1 MFKRNFKKNIESE
14 IFHTISNCCDETNI
28 ECYAIGGFVRDLIIG
43 KTSATDIDIL
53 VVGSGIDIAKKTAKR
68 LKIKSKITVFK
79 NFGTAMFKYDGYEIE
94 FVGTRQESYSKSS
107 RNPIV
112 KPGTL
117 DDDLNRRDF
126 TINTLGISLNKN
138 NWGDL
143 LDKFNGIKDLE
154 NKIIKTPLEPKQTFS
169 DDPLRM
175 LRAARFSSQL
185 NFQIDINSFNG
196 LISERE
202 RIKIISPER
211 ISEEINK
218 IIMTSKPSVGFK
230 ILESTGLLNIIMPE
244 LTNLKGIEEIEG
256 QKHKDNFYHTL
267 EVLDNICLKTEN
279 LWLRWAALLHDI
291 GKAPTKLFI
300 KKTGWTFHGHELKGS
315 KMVYKLF
322 KRLHL
327 PLNNKLKYV
336 QKIIYLSSRPIVLS
350 NNNITDSAIRRLIY
364 DCKEDIDDLLT
375 LCEEDITTKN
385 PMRFKKYL
393 NNFKLVRE
401 KIKIVEERDSIRN
414 FQPPVSGEDIM
425 NYFNIK
431 PSKEIGIIKEYIKN
445 SILDGKIEN
454 NKKSAKLLMIEK
466 GKTLGLNNITI
477 E

>member
-79 NFGTAMFKYDGYEIE
+79 NFGTAMFKYDGYDIE

-143 LDKFNGIKDLE
+143 LDKFNGIKDLK

-279 LWLRWAALLHDI
+279 LLLRWAALLHDI

-375 LCEEDITTKN
+375 LCEADITTKN

>member
-218 IIMTSKPSVGFK
+218 IILTSKPSVGFK

-375 LCEEDITTKN
+375 LCEADITTKN

>member
-14 IFHTISNCCDETNI
+14 IFHAISNCCDETNI

-79 NFGTAMFKYDGYEIE
+79 NFGTARFKYDGYDIE
-94 FVGTRQESYSKSS
+94 FVGTRQESYNKSS
-107 RNPIV
+107 RNPMI

-256 QKHKDNFYHTL
+256 KKHKDNFYHTL

-350 NNNITDSAIRRLIY
+350 SNNITDSAIRRLIY
-364 DCKEDIDDLLT
+364 DCNEDIDDLLT
-375 LCEEDITTKN
+375 LCEADITTKN
-385 PMRFKKYL
+385 PLRFKKYL

-414 FQPPVSGEDIM
+414 FQPPVSGEEIM

-431 PSKEIGIIKEYIKN
+431 PSKEIGIIKEHIKN
-445 SILDGKIEN
+445 SILDGKIDN

-466 GKTLGLNNITI
+466 GKSLGLNNITI